1 MSSSHYVVSE
11 RSESVWQFSHKGEIA
26 GPYASREA
34 AVEAA
39 ISEAKASLDADCEV
53 LVRDASLKTVT
64 VWNRDRRHRAE
75 ISAHLSLNPLPG
87 RRWGNSGALL
97 DVPAG
102 TLWL

>member
-64 VWNRDRRHRAE
+64 VWQQRP
-75 ISAHLSLNPLPG
+75 SPQS
-87 RRWGNSGALL
+87 
-97 DVPAG
+97 
-102 TLWL
+102 